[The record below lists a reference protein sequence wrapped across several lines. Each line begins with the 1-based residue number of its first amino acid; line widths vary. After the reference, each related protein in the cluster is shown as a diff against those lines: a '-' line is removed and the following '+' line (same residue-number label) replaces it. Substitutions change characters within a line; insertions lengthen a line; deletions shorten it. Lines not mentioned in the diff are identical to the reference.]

1 MESAETQI
9 TLGEFPLG
17 GRLLVRTK
25 KDWRFAVISRKTEEF
40 ISLSI
45 ASPKGGNY
53 RIRRAVDLVIAFDGL
68 VPFLHAEFADT
79 WRENFS
85 AYDTRW

>member
-1 MESAETQI
+1 VETPKTEL

-17 GRLLVRTK
+17 GRLLVRSK
-25 KDWRFAVISRKTEEF
+25 KDWRFAVISRKTDEF

-53 RIRRAVDLVIAFDGL
+53 RIKRAVDLAVAFDGL
-68 VPFLHAEFADT
+68 IPFLRADYADT
-79 WRENFS
+79 WRDNFS
-85 AYDTRW
+85 GYDMRW